1 MISSKPL
8 PLADEW
14 TDPDAYVEALISFA
28 TNSDIFRHLCGGVHI
43 LDFLTRE
50 PDLYTSL
57 LPENWRTFF
66 DQHDVQDILDLLLRD
81 DLQPLFDQHAGTG
94 SEQGADARGWRGGG
108 LPPLDFLE
116 YIHQIRRLSLG
127 RDFTPSQ
134 PGTPVIPRHIAV
146 GMNVKKYHEVAHFSK
161 YVDKLC
167 TTVDEQRG
175 DAITHIVD
183 FGSGQSYLGRTL
195 ASAPYHRHIVA
206 IERKH
211 QFISGAQGMDV
222 HARLKEKK
230 KVNMYNKKAAK
241 CKVCEEPESP
251 AAVESRLNAG
261 ESNIAEQR
269 PQEDPTTATAN
280 GEEEDLAMINVFRD
294 VSLAPGEIGFK
305 PHRNAP
311 KAAVEEEDDPNKPRG
326 TMDYI
331 EHEIK
336 DGYLEPIIKDVI
348 EAPLPAVETNG
359 NTTDDSAV
367 ATNGTKADQK
377 PVDAKV
383 MVISLHSCGN
393 LLHHGVR
400 SLTLNPSVK
409 AIAMIGCCYNLVTE
423 RLGPATY
430 KLPILRSM
438 HPRLTQD
445 AVAYDPH
452 GFPMSKRFEDYE
464 HESGTGVKLNITARS
479 MSLQAPY
486 NWGRKDSEDF
496 FTRHFYRS
504 LLQRVLVD
512 RGVVAKPKIPDD
524 LYSESDAPEDAGNP
538 LIVGSLRKS
547 AFVSFPAY
555 ATAAVAKLS
564 RDAHFGEKVKAGMGD
579 LTEEDLNRYVQKY
592 WYAKK
597 NLSVVWSLMAFS
609 AALVEAIIVVDRWQF
624 LREHDSVKDCWVE
637 PVFDYHESPRN
648 LAVIGIKK

>member
-57 LPENWRTFF
+57 LPENWRAFF

-241 CKVCEEPESP
+241 CK
-251 AAVESRLNAG
+251 
-261 ESNIAEQR
+261 
-269 PQEDPTTATAN
+269 EDATTAAAN

-359 NTTDDSAV
+359 NTADDSAV
-367 ATNGTKADQK
+367 ATNGTQADQK
-377 PVDAKV
+377 SVDAKV

-579 LTEEDLNRYVQKY
+579 LTEEDLNRYVQEY

>member
-1 MISSKPL
+1 MIPSQPL
-8 PLADEW
+8 PLAEEW
-14 TDPDAYVEALISFA
+14 TDPDAYVEALLSFA
-28 TNSDIFRHLCGGVHI
+28 NSSAIFRHLCGGVHI

-57 LPENWRTFF
+57 LPEHWRTFF
-66 DQHDVQDILDLLLRD
+66 DHHDVQDILDLLLRD
-81 DLQPLFDQHAGTG
+81 DIRPLL
-94 SEQGADARGWRGGG
+94 EQSREAAAHGGESSAQWRGAP
-108 LPPLDFLE
+108 LPPLDLLE

-134 PGTPVIPRHIAV
+134 PGTPSIPRKIAV

-161 YVDKLC
+161 YVDSLC
-167 TTVDEQRG
+167 ETVDEQRG
-175 DAITHIVD
+175 DPITHIVD

-195 ASAPYHRHIVA
+195 ACPPYNRHIVA

-211 QFISGAQGMDV
+211 QFISGAKGMDI
-222 HARLKEKK
+222 HAKLQEKK
-230 KVNMYNKKAAK
+230 RINMYNKKLANCKTCAEPDAPAGVDADRQKSANAKEDATKGPSDAA
-241 CKVCEEPESP
+241 
-251 AAVESRLNAG
+251 G
-261 ESNIAEQR
+261 G
-269 PQEDPTTATAN
+269 
-280 GEEEDLAMINVFRD
+280 GEEDMAMINVFRD
-294 VSLAPGEIGFK
+294 ISLAPGEIGFA
-305 PHRNAP
+305 PYRNVP
-311 KAAVEEEDDPNKPRG
+311 KSATEEEIDPEKPRG
-326 TMDYI
+326 KMDYI

-348 EAPLPAVETNG
+348 EAAPVEG
-359 NTTDDSAV
+359 
-367 ATNGTKADQK
+367 ATEAQDEPK
-377 PVDAKV
+377 DANV

-438 HPRLTQD
+438 HPRLTKD

-464 HESGTGVKLNITARS
+464 HESGTGMKLNITARS

-486 NWGRKDSEDF
+486 NWSRKDSEDF

-504 LLQRVLVD
+504 LLQRMLVD
-512 RGVVAKPKIPDD
+512 RKVVAKPKNPDN
-524 LYSESDAPEDAGNP
+524 LYEESTEPEDAGNP

-547 AFVSFPAY
+547 AFVSFSAY
-555 ATAAVAKLS
+555 ANAAVTKLG
-564 RDAHFGEKVKAGMGD
+564 RDPNFGEKVKAGMAD
-579 LTEEDLNRYVQKY
+579 LTEEDFERYVKDY

-637 PVFDYHESPRN
+637 PVFEYKESPRN